1 MDIADFLAGL
11 KADLVTIFDK
21 LGGHPVAQDVAG
33 VVQKIEGVTEGDAK
47 ADAPELKGDVEKTV
61 DDVKTDAEGLVHDV
75 AGAVEGEATP
85 AAPQAPEAAPAADGE
100 SAPAV

>member
-1 MDIADFLAGL
+1 MDFTEFLGGL

-21 LGGHPVAQDVAG
+21 LSGHPVAEDVAN
-33 VVQKIEGVTEGDAK
+33 VVQKIEGVTEGDVK
-47 ADAPELKGDVEKTV
+47 ADLPELKGDVEKAA
-61 DDVKTDAEGLVHDV
+61 DDVKTDAQGLVHDV